1 MEVSMIKTPLYER
14 HLALGAKIIDFGGWA
29 MPVQYTSVI
38 EEHQTTRRKASLFD
52 ICHMGEIDIQGP
64 QALALLQRVMS
75 RNLQGQEAGQV
86 MLSVMTTPQ
95 GGIIDDLTVYK
106 MADDHYMVVTN
117 AATKDKDFQWLLTQ
131 RETFGLSDIRITDIT
146 NNKGKLDLQG
156 PFAASILQAATPAEL
171 KSLRYYHYL
180 NTTVF
185 EIPVILSRT
194 GYTGEDGFE
203 LYAASERVPE
213 LWDRLLIAGAG
224 SGLKPAGLG
233 ARDTLR
239 LEAGMLLYG
248 HDMCEAVTPYEVIY
262 GWLVDK
268 EKTFIGSDTLRKV
281 RETGPDKKLVG
292 FEMVDRGIAREGYLV
307 YGDGGEIGKVT
318 SGTYSPSL
326 DKGIGFALI
335 VSSWKEPGT
344 ELEIGIRGNR
354 VKARVVRLP
363 FYRKTTH

>member
-1 MEVSMIKTPLYER
+1 VIKTPLYEH

-52 ICHMGEIDIQGP
+52 ICHMGEIDIKGP
-64 QALALLQRVMS
+64 QAFALLQRVMS

-106 MADDHYMVVTN
+106 MAEDHYMVVTN
-117 AATKDKDFQWLLTQ
+117 AATKDKDLQWLLTQ
-131 RETFGLSDIRITDIT
+131 REVFGFTDIRITDIT
-146 NNKGKLDLQG
+146 DKTGKLDLQG
-156 PFAASILQAATPAEL
+156 PLATAILQPVMSADLT
-171 KSLRYYHYL
+171 SLRYYHYIS
-180 NTTVF
+180 TTVF

-203 LYAASERVPE
+203 IYAASEKVPDI
-213 LWDRLLIAGAG
+213 WDRLLIAGTG

-268 EKTFIGSDTLRKV
+268 EKTFIGSDALKKV
-281 RETGPDKKLVG
+281 RDTGPVKKLVG
-292 FEMVDRGIAREGYLV
+292 FEMVDRGIAREGYMV
-307 YGDGGEIGKVT
+307 YKGGTEIGKVT

-335 VSSWKEPGT
+335 ASSGKEPGT